1 MATVDAQIISIGA
14 NISGNIDALDQ
25 DRPLLSQNMLSQLR
39 NLVEAV
45 ALRLQLQDGSAE
57 FQYGATAAAI
67 DWIGSQNKQINFIQ
81 RFHKQLQMSVSHYTF
96 EGDASERLMLK
107 YYEYLLRTRAI
118 LHAQCGIDILGN
130 LEKFPVDLD
139 PSLSEYHWK
148 IAQRIV
154 ITREVPVDQGTRNR
168 YYIHKVRPFFT
179 GGRIYYE
186 VTFSNITDRL
196 NKFDRIIA
204 FTDIDMTDKY
214 AANLTLMSDSIEV
227 LGQTMPITIIRE
239 WEVSIRPCEFD
250 NFAKIF
256 GHSTKVSGTAEY
268 RNLMRFL
275 TDRSASLL
283 DLMDMADVRY
293 DHIKDVV
300 LQRVQKSQIF
310 PVLDAAR
317 QITRAKAP
325 GCNILRYLML
335 AMNNRII
342 KLQFDA
348 DGCVRLSNLRLAW
361 GCRLL

>member
-1 MATVDAQIISIGA
+1 M
-14 NISGNIDALDQ
+14 
-25 DRPLLSQNMLSQLR
+25 
-39 NLVEAV
+39 
-45 ALRLQLQDGSAE
+45 
-57 FQYGATAAAI
+57 
-67 DWIGSQNKQINFIQ
+67 
-81 RFHKQLQMSVSHYTF
+81 
-96 EGDASERLMLK
+96 
-107 YYEYLLRTRAI
+107 
-118 LHAQCGIDILGN
+118 
-130 LEKFPVDLD
+130 DLD

-154 ITREVPVDQGTRNR
+154 LSRELPADQGTRNR

-204 FTDIDMTDKY
+204 FTGIDMTDKY

-250 NFAKIF
+250 NFAKIL

-275 TDRSASLL
+275 SETSASLL
-283 DLMDMADVRY
+283 DLMDIADVRY
-293 DHIKDVV
+293 DHIKGVV
-300 LQRVQKSQIF
+300 LQRIQRPQIF
-310 PVLDAAR
+310 PVLDVAR
-317 QITRAKAP
+317 QIIRAKSP
-325 GCNILRYLML
+325 GYNVLRYLML

-348 DGCVRLSNLRLAW
+348 EGCSRLSNLRLAW
-361 GCRLL
+361 AM